1 MTTPKKSG
9 MGRPT
14 HAPTPET
21 RRQVEALASCGT
33 PYELIARVIDISVP
47 TLTKHYGEVL
57 EVAGVKANAMI
68 AQSLYKR
75 ALSNDK
81 GAITAAIFWL
91 KARAGWRDNIPL
103 DETGAPVG
111 KKEIA
116 QAEAQTAGV
125 GTEWGDDLR
134 QGSTPQLN

>member
-1 MTTPKKSG
+1 

-33 PYELIARVIDISVP
+33 TYELIARVINISVP

-91 KARAGWRDNIPL
+91 KARAGWRDNISL

-134 QGSTPQLN
+134 QSSTPQLN

>member
-1 MTTPKKSG
+1 

-14 HAPTPET
+14 HTPTPET

-33 PYELIARVIDISVP
+33 TYELIARVIDISVP

>member
-1 MTTPKKSG
+1 

-33 PYELIARVIDISVP
+33 TYELIARVIDISVP

-75 ALSNDK
+75 ALSNEK